1 MLAYIN
7 NIVSTIGLKWA
18 ANWNF
23 QDWLTVGGGG
33 LPIFQTPHEVPL
45 TTLKSTKNILTN
57 FTKSPNL
64 FTRGFQKGDEHFFY
78 EGVPKSSF
86 YQNHHHHYHH
96 HDPLLVQEAL
106 HQLYFHSNQI
116 LTVKLLKG
124 TFSCLTPQ
132 QILNWSFLF
141 GRGISFSCNEASLT
155 QSVWLAALSPII
167 SQCEPHFTP
176 LTFHCTLLCTSPPP
190 SERAPPSGFT
200 PRPGR
205 YAHREKHTSMKFI
218 LSRLYECKRTYH
230 LHNKTMI
237 AQTRLLVSLLL
248 DSVYKSWV
256 NKVQYMWVYCRLQH
270 FA

>member
-1 MLAYIN
+1 MPILVKIWHLFDINLVNSCSNMNLWEHLHILFTTISEMLAYIN

-116 LTVKLLKG
+116 LTVKLFKG
-124 TFSCLTPQ
+124 TFSCLIFL
-132 QILNWSFLF
+132 QIWYWSFLF
-141 GRGISFSCNEASLT
+141 G
-155 QSVWLAALSPII
+155 SVLAAMKLASRN
-167 SQCEPHFTP
+167 
-176 LTFHCTLLCTSPPP
+176 LC
-190 SERAPPSGFT
+190 G
-200 PRPGR
+200 
-205 YAHREKHTSMKFI
+205 
-218 LSRLYECKRTYH
+218 
-230 LHNKTMI
+230 
-237 AQTRLLVSLLL
+237 
-248 DSVYKSWV
+248 
-256 NKVQYMWVYCRLQH
+256 
-270 FA
+270 